1 MHTYTPIYI
10 STKMIHIC
18 THTHIYIYTK
28 IIQLEGGEFVVT
40 NDQHLYMYVY
50 LMCTYTY
57 ISVTINYILPNIIL
71 IYTC

>member
-10 STKMIHIC
+10 SAKMIHIR
-18 THTHIYIYTK
+18 THTHIYISTK

-50 LMCTYTY
+50 YNVY
-57 ISVTINYILPNIIL
+57 IYIHICNYQLNFA
-71 IYTC
+71 